1 MHDSEQEHSGITGCR
16 VTYESTIFYNEA
28 NKFSIIVVKTSDPR
42 IPPQACSGRYYGDRM
57 LRFTAV
63 GYELPRT
70 KAVELELDGEWVES
84 KYGYQLQVEQ
94 WQEIVPQTADG
105 LLAYLGS
112 GLIKGI
118 GPKTAE
124 DIVATFG
131 PDTLNILDNEPEKL
145 LQIRGIT
152 EGKLKDIEES
162 YAESR
167 VLRNLMSLLGP
178 FKITPATA
186 LKIYQNFGPAC
197 VDILKN
203 CPYDLCQI
211 SGFGFKRVDGIVRKT
226 DNRLHSAE
234 RIKGAVLYTLED
246 ARGKSGHFH
255 DCGKC
260 DIIQLSSSNETAGKE
275 CAPMKGAT
283 SIQERL
289 WELRKDK
296 GLNLEELS
304 KLTGISKSAL
314 GSYEK
319 EDFKEINH
327 GNLITLADFYGVSV
341 DYLLCRTENR
351 EQINTPLTELH
362 LNDEMVALLK
372 SGRINNRL
380 LCELATHKDF
390 IKFLADIEIY
400 VDGIATMQIQNL
412 NALVDTVRHEIIERY
427 RPGEDDPHLKV
438 LQAAH
443 ISDDEYFSHMVLDD
457 LNLIIR
463 DIREAH
469 KKDSESAPQ
478 TTVADELKENL
489 EAVEN
494 FKGSRDEKLVVLY
507 CKQLGINYKN
517 LSDEEFRWL
526 IRILKKSK
534 KMGTP
539 ISQRKKR

>member
-1 MHDSEQEHSGITGCR
+1 M
-16 VTYESTIFYNEA
+16 
-28 NKFSIIVVKTSDPR
+28 
-42 IPPQACSGRYYGDRM
+42 
-57 LRFTAV
+57 
-63 GYELPRT
+63 
-70 KAVELELDGEWVES
+70 
-84 KYGYQLQVEQ
+84 
-94 WQEIVPQTADG
+94 
-105 LLAYLGS
+105 
-112 GLIKGI
+112 
-118 GPKTAE
+118 
-124 DIVATFG
+124 
-131 PDTLNILDNEPEKL
+131 
-145 LQIRGIT
+145 
-152 EGKLKDIEES
+152 
-162 YAESR
+162 
-167 VLRNLMSLLGP
+167 
-178 FKITPATA
+178 ITPAIGTMT
-186 LKIYQNFGPAC
+186 F
-197 VDILKN
+197 
-203 CPYDLCQI
+203 
-211 SGFGFKRVDGIVRKT
+211 S
-226 DNRLHSAE
+226 
-234 RIKGAVLYTLED
+234 
-246 ARGKSGHFH
+246 
-255 DCGKC
+255 
-260 DIIQLSSSNETAGKE
+260 
-275 CAPMKGAT
+275 
-283 SIQERL
+283 ERL
-289 WELRKDK
+289 RIMLNMPAFHPAGVVPTCVAISPTSVFTLSNKPERFDK
-296 GLNLEELS
+296 IPSVKMPRNQS
-304 KLTGISKSAL
+304 SIISKSAL

-319 EDFKEINH
+319 EDYKEINH

-443 ISDDEYFSHMVLDD
+443 ISDDEYFSQMVRDD

-478 TTVADELKENL
+478 TTVANELKENL

>member
-1 MHDSEQEHSGITGCR
+1 M
-16 VTYESTIFYNEA
+16 N
-28 NKFSIIVVKTSDPR
+28 
-42 IPPQACSGRYYGDRM
+42 
-57 LRFTAV
+57 
-63 GYELPRT
+63 
-70 KAVELELDGEWVES
+70 
-84 KYGYQLQVEQ
+84 
-94 WQEIVPQTADG
+94 
-105 LLAYLGS
+105 
-112 GLIKGI
+112 
-118 GPKTAE
+118 
-124 DIVATFG
+124 
-131 PDTLNILDNEPEKL
+131 
-145 LQIRGIT
+145 
-152 EGKLKDIEES
+152 
-162 YAESR
+162 
-167 VLRNLMSLLGP
+167 
-178 FKITPATA
+178 
-186 LKIYQNFGPAC
+186 
-197 VDILKN
+197 
-203 CPYDLCQI
+203 
-211 SGFGFKRVDGIVRKT
+211 
-226 DNRLHSAE
+226 
-234 RIKGAVLYTLED
+234 
-246 ARGKSGHFH
+246 
-255 DCGKC
+255 
-260 DIIQLSSSNETAGKE
+260 
-275 CAPMKGAT
+275 GAT
-283 SIQERL
+283 TIQERL
-289 WELRKDK
+289 KDLRLNK
-296 GLNLEELS
+296 GLKLEELAEQ
-304 KLTGISKSAL
+304 TGISKSAL

-319 EDFKEINH
+319 DDYKEINH
-327 GNLITLADFYGVSV
+327 GNLILLADFYG
-341 DYLLCRTENR
+341 
-351 EQINTPLTELH
+351 
-362 LNDEMVALLK
+362 NDEMVAVLK

-443 ISDDEYFSHMVLDD
+443 ISDDEYFSHMVRDD

>member
-1 MHDSEQEHSGITGCR
+1 
-16 VTYESTIFYNEA
+16 
-28 NKFSIIVVKTSDPR
+28 
-42 IPPQACSGRYYGDRM
+42 
-57 LRFTAV
+57 
-63 GYELPRT
+63 
-70 KAVELELDGEWVES
+70 
-84 KYGYQLQVEQ
+84 
-94 WQEIVPQTADG
+94 
-105 LLAYLGS
+105 
-112 GLIKGI
+112 
-118 GPKTAE
+118 
-124 DIVATFG
+124 
-131 PDTLNILDNEPEKL
+131 
-145 LQIRGIT
+145 
-152 EGKLKDIEES
+152 
-162 YAESR
+162 
-167 VLRNLMSLLGP
+167 
-178 FKITPATA
+178 
-186 LKIYQNFGPAC
+186 
-197 VDILKN
+197 
-203 CPYDLCQI
+203 
-211 SGFGFKRVDGIVRKT
+211 
-226 DNRLHSAE
+226 
-234 RIKGAVLYTLED
+234 
-246 ARGKSGHFH
+246 
-255 DCGKC
+255 
-260 DIIQLSSSNETAGKE
+260 
-275 CAPMKGAT
+275 MKGAT

-304 KLTGISKSAL
+304 ELTGISKSAL

-319 EDFKEINH
+319 EDYKEINH

-372 SGRINNRL
+372 GGRINNRL

-443 ISDDEYFSHMVLDD
+443 ISDDE
-457 LNLIIR
+457 
-463 DIREAH
+463 
-469 KKDSESAPQ
+469 
-478 TTVADELKENL
+478 
-489 EAVEN
+489 N

-526 IRILKKSK
+526 IRILQKSK
-534 KMGTP
+534 KTGTP

>member
-1 MHDSEQEHSGITGCR
+1 
-16 VTYESTIFYNEA
+16 
-28 NKFSIIVVKTSDPR
+28 
-42 IPPQACSGRYYGDRM
+42 
-57 LRFTAV
+57 
-63 GYELPRT
+63 
-70 KAVELELDGEWVES
+70 
-84 KYGYQLQVEQ
+84 
-94 WQEIVPQTADG
+94 
-105 LLAYLGS
+105 
-112 GLIKGI
+112 
-118 GPKTAE
+118 
-124 DIVATFG
+124 
-131 PDTLNILDNEPEKL
+131 
-145 LQIRGIT
+145 
-152 EGKLKDIEES
+152 
-162 YAESR
+162 
-167 VLRNLMSLLGP
+167 
-178 FKITPATA
+178 
-186 LKIYQNFGPAC
+186 
-197 VDILKN
+197 
-203 CPYDLCQI
+203 
-211 SGFGFKRVDGIVRKT
+211 
-226 DNRLHSAE
+226 
-234 RIKGAVLYTLED
+234 
-246 ARGKSGHFH
+246 
-255 DCGKC
+255 
-260 DIIQLSSSNETAGKE
+260 
-275 CAPMKGAT
+275 MKGAT

-351 EQINTPLTELH
+351 EQINTSLTELH

-412 NALVDTVRHEIIERY
+412 NTLVDTVRHEIIERY

-494 FKGSRDEKLVVLY
+494 SRAAGMKSWLSFTASNLVSTIKICQMKNFAGSF
-507 CKQLGINYKN
+507 GFSKN
-517 LSDEEFRWL
+517 
-526 IRILKKSK
+526 
-534 KMGTP
+534 
-539 ISQRKKR
+539 QRKWERLSARGKNGKKTAVAWLGCLPCSSGSCCGYYFIRFLNIRR

>member
-1 MHDSEQEHSGITGCR
+1 
-16 VTYESTIFYNEA
+16 
-28 NKFSIIVVKTSDPR
+28 
-42 IPPQACSGRYYGDRM
+42 
-57 LRFTAV
+57 
-63 GYELPRT
+63 
-70 KAVELELDGEWVES
+70 
-84 KYGYQLQVEQ
+84 
-94 WQEIVPQTADG
+94 
-105 LLAYLGS
+105 
-112 GLIKGI
+112 
-118 GPKTAE
+118 
-124 DIVATFG
+124 
-131 PDTLNILDNEPEKL
+131 
-145 LQIRGIT
+145 
-152 EGKLKDIEES
+152 
-162 YAESR
+162 
-167 VLRNLMSLLGP
+167 
-178 FKITPATA
+178 
-186 LKIYQNFGPAC
+186 
-197 VDILKN
+197 
-203 CPYDLCQI
+203 
-211 SGFGFKRVDGIVRKT
+211 
-226 DNRLHSAE
+226 
-234 RIKGAVLYTLED
+234 
-246 ARGKSGHFH
+246 
-255 DCGKC
+255 
-260 DIIQLSSSNETAGKE
+260 
-275 CAPMKGAT
+275 MKGAT
-283 SIQERL
+283 SNTGTAKRFTI
-289 WELRKDK
+289 KDK
-296 GLNLEELS
+296 GLKLEELAE
-304 KLTGISKSAL
+304 LTGISKSAL

-319 EDFKEINH
+319 DDYKEINH
-327 GNLITLADFYGVSV
+327 GNLITAGRFLWGVPRLSAFAGQ
-341 DYLLCRTENR
+341 RTGW
-351 EQINTPLTELH
+351 QINTPLRELH
-362 LNDEMVALLK
+362 LSDEMVALLK

-443 ISDDEYFSHMVLDD
+443 ISDDEYFSQMVRDD

>member
-1 MHDSEQEHSGITGCR
+1 MPAVKSSRNMDESGKITA
-16 VTYESTIFYNEA
+16 VTVGEIHKILRSCFRQAVKWGIMKKNPATDATVPKHKTEERKIWTAEMLMQA
-28 NKFSIIVVKTSDPR
+28 IEVCENKWLKIAFHL
-42 IPPQACSGRYYGDRM
+42 C
-57 LRFTAV
+57 FTAT
-63 GYELPRT
+63 L
-70 KAVELELDGEWVES
+70 KIGE
-84 KYGYQLQVEQ
+84 
-94 WQEIVPQTADG
+94 
-105 LLAYLGS
+105 
-112 GLIKGI
+112 
-118 GPKTAE
+118 
-124 DIVATFG
+124 
-131 PDTLNILDNEPEKL
+131 
-145 LQIRGIT
+145 
-152 EGKLKDIEES
+152 
-162 YAESR
+162 
-167 VLRNLMSLLGP
+167 LLGLAELIWYNQ
-178 FKITPATA
+178 FNGYI
-186 LKIYQNFGPAC
+186 C
-197 VDILKN
+197 
-203 CPYDLCQI
+203 CQ
-211 SGFGFKRVDGIVRKT
+211 
-226 DNRLHSAE
+226 
-234 RIKGAVLYTLED
+234 KGGA
-246 ARGKSGHFH
+246 ASM
-255 DCGKC
+255 
-260 DIIQLSSSNETAGKE
+260 N
-275 CAPMKGAT
+275 GAT
-283 SIQERL
+283 TIQERL
-289 WELRKDK
+289 KDLRLNK
-296 GLNLEELS
+296 GLKLEELAEQ
-304 KLTGISKSAL
+304 TGISKSAL

-319 EDFKEINH
+319 DDYKEINH
-327 GNLITLADFYGVSV
+327 GNLILLADFYGVSL
-341 DYLLCRTENR
+341 DYLFCRSENRTE
-351 EQINTPLTELH
+351 INTPLRELH
-362 LNDEMVALLK
+362 LSDEMVALLK

-443 ISDDEYFSHMVLDD
+443 ISDDEYFSHMVRDD